1 MRRREAPG
9 WVAEMHAL
17 IRRRRLAI
25 FALIVGL
32 QVLLLLG
39 IIVSEERRQ
48 AGIEIVLE
56 SLQIDPRDPLRGDYV
71 ILRYRAEQLDEL
83 PGARPRAG
91 QQVYV
96 TFEDRGRYWEP
107 TALST
112 RNLDPDEWDRGRV
125 AIRARVVI
133 AAPLVVE
140 YPDLGEYFVPQG
152 TGVLPQPPD
161 VHIAVS
167 RDGVARIKYLEV
179 DGQRWP
185 PN

>member
-1 MRRREAPG
+1 MR
-9 WVAEMHAL
+9 AL
-17 IRRRRLAI
+17 IKRRRLAI

-48 AGIEIVLE
+48 AGDEIVLE
-56 SLQIDPRDPLRGDYV
+56 SLPVDPRDPLRGDYV
-71 ILRYRAEQLDEL
+71 ILRYRAEQLDDVRGVR
-83 PGARPRAG
+83 PGAG

-107 TALST
+107 TGFST
-112 RNLDPDEWDRGRV
+112 RNLDQDEWDRGRV
-125 AIRARVVI
+125 AIRARVVDE
-133 AAPLVVE
+133 APFRVE

-152 TGVLPQPPD
+152 TGVLPRPPD

-179 DGQRWP
+179 DGERWP
-185 PN
+185 RN